1 MISHIHSY
9 GYAVVI
15 RPYASFLSHAE
26 AVAPKV
32 SEFLYGTADPEK
44 LTAEQKDT
52 VANIMSLAGAGVGVA
67 VGNTSA
73 NAVSGSLN
81 AEGAVENN
89 NSGAFLDF
97 PSNYTY
103 APPTKI
109 SDNEI
114 WIPEDDQK
122 LNENIKDF
130 EEIVR
135 LIPLVDVAATSD
147 EKLQQWNNAKTLE
160 EKLAILKG
168 LPETVIERAI
178 TAKAEKLWKMS
189 KVMGHKSKEFLD
201 ELDGLNDQLKS
212 SQKLATANGA
222 KVPNNATASKQHNA
236 GGSGKKAENV
246 GASSGQETSRYQG
259 TVHGDERLAG
269 RGFSQERLQN
279 IVENYSEKGYQSG
292 GKTVYIQKRKDGYYD
307 VLVLNS
313 NNMVVTAVGG
323 TIPPDKFSLPNRKT
337 VMKMLNNNGGFSGLP
352 VQ

>member
-1 MISHIHSY
+1 MLTVPTL
-9 GYAVVI
+9 A
-15 RPYASFLSHAE
+15 
-26 AVAPKV
+26 
-32 SEFLYGTADPEK
+32 ADPEK

-52 VANIMSLAGAGVGVA
+52 VANIMSLAGAGVGAA
-67 VGNTSA
+67 VGNTST

-81 AEGAVENN
+81 AESAVENN

-222 KVPNNATASKQHNA
+222 KVPNNVTASKQHNA

-323 TIPPDKFSLPNRKT
+323 TIPPDKFSLPNRKA